1 MSFDLNA
8 IDPLRTARLAPERP
22 PARPAAPTGGFAA
35 ALTAGVDRV
44 DAIPTSPPAEV
55 IVEMRAAQR
64 AIEDM
69 HSRGR
74 QLHFAMDGSRV
85 RIEVQD
91 LDGNVLKEIP
101 PSRALEVAT
110 GRAVE

>member
-1 MSFDLNA
+1 ML
-8 IDPLRTARLAPERP
+8 
-22 PARPAAPTGGFAA
+22 
-35 ALTAGVDRV
+35 
-44 DAIPTSPPAEV
+44 
-55 IVEMRAAQR
+55 AAQR
-64 AIEDM
+64 AINDM
-69 HSRGR
+69 HARGR
-74 QLHFAMDGSRV
+74 TLHFAMDGARV